1 MAMRDIGSISA
12 NGAFKAWKENTGI
25 SSGAI
30 GSSWAFYFKA
40 DRVVPVG
47 DRNRPVNIGLFATIQ
62 YQ

>member
-1 MAMRDIGSISA
+1 MAIRDIGSISA
-12 NGAFKAWKENTGI
+12 
-25 SSGAI
+25 SGAI